1 MDVFPN
7 FRENAVSDFQKNQHL
22 DGFFCFD
29 RKSRKLLWQ
38 IYWILYFRTIFKNR
52 KRNFHRDIFS
62 PFGDTFRYLALRDEK
77 HAQTIKNSTRAESKA
92 SIILKYFYNS
102 FETFL
107 RANKRVGNHCWK
119 FTLEIA
125 RCIPAY
131 LGITT
136 TERGIMV

>member
-1 MDVFPN
+1 MLK
-7 FRENAVSDFQKNQHL
+7 EDFGSISL
-22 DGFFCFD
+22 V
-29 RKSRKLLWQ
+29 RYL
-38 IYWILYFRTIFKNR
+38 
-52 KRNFHRDIFS
+52 DIFS
-62 PFGDTFRYLALRDEK
+62 SFWDTFRYLALRDEK
-77 HAQTIKNSTRAESKA
+77 HAQTIKNVKSGTWELKTL
-92 SIILKYFYNS
+92 IILKYFYNS

-107 RANKRVGNHCWK
+107 RANKRVGNNWWK